1 MDAFDPTAGSDD
13 IAAAL
18 PRWTGEPVDNLTVD
32 PGGTPR
38 LVRGGCHERLH
49 ARVVGEADPLEIL
62 PEAPVELFRGTKV
75 DLALVGWAQIHADGM
90 TDRVHVDAPDGF
102 EEGSIVRRFA
112 RVHEAG
118 ALRLTFYPSM
128 DTRRAAP
135 PARLRLDRSGPRV
148 PVRVAAKAT

>member
-1 MDAFDPTAGSDD
+1 MGGVGPSAGSNGL
-13 IAAAL
+13 AASL
-18 PRWTGEPVDNLTVD
+18 PRWRGGPVENLAVD

-62 PEAPVELFRGTKV
+62 PEAPADLFRGTKV
-75 DLALVGWAQIHADGM
+75 DLALVGWVQIHADGM

-102 EEGSIVRRFA
+102 QEGSIARRFA

-118 ALRLTFYPSM
+118 ALRLTFYPSL
-128 DTRRAAP
+128 DTQRACP

-148 PVRVAAKAT
+148 PVRLPGQAT